1 MLKHKLLVF
10 LGGASYGVLAVIVKL
25 AYDAGYSFESV
36 TFSQVCL
43 GAICLW
49 FITLFTK
56 RNKED
61 FSFKKNISLIFIS
74 GIPYGACGL
83 TYYFSLQ
90 YLPASF
96 AILLLFQFS
105 WMVILIEAFLKREF
119 PEWYKILS
127 VVILLA
133 GTLLASGILLND
145 VSYNIEGII
154 LGLLAGFS
162 YAVFIVT
169 NGRVGKGVS
178 TSLSSALKVSGSLI
192 LVSIFSLNT
201 TSLTDTF
208 SIYMLPYSIPLAFFG
223 AVIPPFLFSYSIPKI
238 DIGLASI
245 LSSSELPVSIILSTI
260 FLHEKVDFIQWLGI
274 VMIIFAIVLPS
285 IHKSSLIKM

>member
-1 MLKHKLLVF
+1 MFKHNLIVF

-25 AYDAGYSFESV
+25 AYNAGYSFKSV
-36 TFSQVCL
+36 TFSQVAF
-43 GAICLW
+43 GALILW
-49 FITLFTK
+49 LITFFSK
-56 RNKED
+56 RKKED
-61 FSFKKNISLIFIS
+61 FSKSNIIKLLFVS

-83 TYYFSLQ
+83 AYYFSLK

-105 WMVILIEAFLKREF
+105 WMVIIIEAFIKRKF

-133 GTLLASGILLND
+133 GTLLASGLMFDN
-145 VSYNIEGII
+145 VSYDVTGVF
-154 LGLLAGFS
+154 LGLLAGLS
-162 YAVFIVT
+162 YALFIIS

-178 TSLSSALKVSGSLI
+178 TSLSSALKVTGSLV
-192 LVSIFSLNT
+192 LVSLVSFNMTSLSDMFSL
-201 TSLTDTF
+201 D
-208 SIYMLPYSIPLAFFG
+208 MLPYSIPLALFG

-245 LSSSELPVSIILSTI
+245 LSSSELPISIILSSV
-260 FLHEKVDFIQWLGI
+260 FLNEKVSIIQWLGI
-274 VMIIFAIVLPS
+274 LSIIFAIVLPS
-285 IHKSSLIKM
+285 IYKSSLIKK